1 MNISPTNAIRRLV
14 AGTLCT
20 AIYLGLTALPAGAA
34 ELDRLSVTVK
44 YGDLDVTRPQGA
56 TILYG
61 RIRAAAKKVCLPL
74 EAGDVAAKMRFDGC
88 IDKAISDAV
97 KTIQQPELS
106 AFDSAK
112 RGAPQ
117 APHLVHLSSRQSR

>member
-1 MNISPTNAIRRLV
+1 MNISSTNAIRRIV

-20 AIYLGLTALPAGAA
+20 AIYLGLTAPPAAAA

-61 RIRAAAKKVCLPL
+61 RIRAAAKKVCSPL
-74 EAGDVAAKMRFDGC
+74 EAGNVAAKMRFDGC

-97 KTIQQPELS
+97 KTIQQPELT

-112 RGAPQ
+112 RGAPR
-117 APHLVHLSSRQSR
+117 LVHLSSLQSR